1 MSAPLHLVKLCVGAE
16 SIDDLSDWQAR
27 RMAERRAAG
36 LDPRP
41 RHVTR
46 MWPRRAEEVLC
57 GGSLYWVIQ
66 GYVAVRQAV
75 QAFDEVRGEDGVRRC
90 AIVFSPA
97 LVRVAARPR
106 RPFQG
111 WRYLAAGDAP
121 PDLPQG
127 SPQDSPHGFAE
138 AAESFLPPEL
148 AIALDGLGVPIR
160 DPAR

>member
-1 MSAPLHLVKLCVGAE
+1 MTAALHLVKLCVGAD
-16 SIDDLSDWQAR
+16 SVDDLATWQATR
-27 RMAERRAAG
+27 TAERRAAG

-46 MWPRRAEEVLC
+46 MWPRRAAEILG

-66 GYVAVRQAV
+66 GYLAVRQTIE
-75 QAFDEVRGEDGVRRC
+75 AFDEVVAEDGVRRC
-90 AIVFSPA
+90 AIVLSPG

-111 WRYLAAGDAP
+111 WRYLPAKDAP
-121 PDLPQG
+121 PDVPG
-127 SPQDSPHGFAE
+127 APPGGFAE
-138 AAESFLPPEL
+138 PGEAYLPAEL

-160 DPAR
+160 ERTP

>member
-1 MSAPLHLVKLCVGAE
+1 MSAVLHIVKLCVGAD
-16 SIDDLSDWQAR
+16 SVDDLAGWQAKR
-27 RMAERRAAG
+27 TAERRAAC

-46 MWPRRAEEVLC
+46 MRPRRAGEILG

-66 GYVAVRQAV
+66 GYVAVRQAIDS
-75 QAFDEVRGEDGVRRC
+75 FDEVVSEDGIRRC
-90 AIVFSPA
+90 AIVLSPG

-111 WRYLAAGDAP
+111 WRYLAAEDAP
-121 PDLPQG
+121 PDVAADPQ
-127 SPQDSPHGFAE
+127 HGFAE
-138 AAESFLPPEL
+138 GAEAYLPAEL

-160 DPAR
+160 PPARDGVR

>member
-1 MSAPLHLVKLCVGAE
+1 MTTPLHLIKLSVGAASVE
-16 SIDDLSDWQAR
+16 DLSDWQAR

-46 MWPRRAEEVLC
+46 SWPRRAEEILR

-75 QAFDEVRGEDGVRRC
+75 EAFDEIRGEDGVRRC
-90 AIVFSPA
+90 AIVFAPA

-106 RPFQG
+106 APFQG

-127 SPQDSPHGFAE
+127 FSE
-138 AAESFLPPEL
+138 AAEPYLPPEL

-160 DPAR
+160 DAGLGEGR